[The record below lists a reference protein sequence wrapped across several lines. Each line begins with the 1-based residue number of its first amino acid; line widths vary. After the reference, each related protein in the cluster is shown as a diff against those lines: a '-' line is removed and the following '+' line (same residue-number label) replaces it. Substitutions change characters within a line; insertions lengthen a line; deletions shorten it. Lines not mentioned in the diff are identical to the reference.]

1 MPLND
6 DLFAQ
11 PLKVQAPS
19 PSGDLISL
27 GVSVERVRQLA
38 ALGRRSDIFAF
49 FYNLCGLDIPVNNF
63 GYHEK
68 DDGNFPDN
76 WGGLKHSHAIYRGI
90 KRPYKEAE
98 RDGDVYI
105 YVVQH
110 RYVYQYISNMVCV
123 AKRAPAPARA
133 LFVAYV
139 VFEGQPFDKGVVQN
153 WEWVVADPENPK
165 YPKDFNNRYEEKV
178 WENG

>member
-6 DLFAQ
+6 DLLALPFN
-11 PLKVQAPS
+11 VQAPS

-27 GVSVERVRQLA
+27 DVSAERVRQLA
-38 ALGRRSDIFAF
+38 SLGRTNDIFAF
-49 FYNLCGLDIPVNNF
+49 FYNLCGRDIPVNNF

-68 DDGNFPDN
+68 DESQFPDR
-76 WGGLKHSHAIYRGI
+76 WGGLKHTHAIYRGI

-98 RDGDVYI
+98 KDGNVYI

-110 RYVYQYISNMVCV
+110 RYVYQYTPHMVCV
-123 AKRAPAPARA
+123 AKRVPAPDRA
-133 LFVAYV
+133 VFVAYV
-139 VFEGQPFDKGVVQN
+139 VFEDQPFGKGAVQN

-165 YPKDFNNRYEEKV
+165 CPKDVNNRYEEKV